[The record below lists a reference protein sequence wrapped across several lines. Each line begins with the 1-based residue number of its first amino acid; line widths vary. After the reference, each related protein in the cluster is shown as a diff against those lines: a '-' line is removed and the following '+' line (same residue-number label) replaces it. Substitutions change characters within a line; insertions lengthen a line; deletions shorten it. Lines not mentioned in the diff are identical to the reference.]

1 MALPQMLLASLPV
14 DRSQA
19 AAAAAAAAAV
29 AGPDAAITS
38 GESFPVQFSV
48 ITVD

>member
-1 MALPQMLLASLPV
+1 MALPQMLLVSLPV
-14 DRSQA
+14 NRSQA
-19 AAAAAAAAAV
+19 AAAAA